1 MQNDEVEVLSLTNKI
16 ALVTGAS
23 RGIGKGIAQALSKA
37 GAAVYITGRTVGEN
51 TSPAKLSGS
60 ITQTSAEINAT
71 GGRCVPIQCD
81 HTDDDQ
87 VAMVFNRIQQEHG
100 KLDVLVNN
108 VWGGYEFYTDGT
120 VFWNE
125 VGFWEAPFSR
135 WDSMF
140 QSGVRAHYISSVYAA
155 QLMIPNQ
162 SGLIVNLSFF
172 AAQRADKGV
181 AYGAAKAAT
190 DHMNSCM
197 AHELKPN
204 NIAALCIYPGLVRTE
219 AVLRGADHLDLTNS
233 ESPQF
238 IGRAVVA
245 LAEDEN
251 CMAKSGTVCIAAEL
265 ALEYGFID
273 IDGSQPKP
281 LSAMD
286 I

>member
-1 MQNDEVEVLSLTNKI
+1 
-16 ALVTGAS
+16 
-23 RGIGKGIAQALSKA
+23 
-37 GAAVYITGRTVGEN
+37 
-51 TSPAKLSGS
+51 
-60 ITQTSAEINAT
+60 
-71 GGRCVPIQCD
+71 
-81 HTDDDQ
+81 
-87 VAMVFNRIQQEHG
+87 
-100 KLDVLVNN
+100 
-108 VWGGYEFYTDGT
+108 
-120 VFWNE
+120 

-265 ALEYGFID
+265 ALEYGFTD